1 MKMKIRFDVDV
12 PNYMLEDAIR
22 MRGVDDVLE
31 HAYRYA
37 ESNLLKTF
45 HKPNEQEVSNI
56 DLSVEYERRKKW
68 NIR

>member
-1 MKMKIRFDVDV
+1 MKIKIKFDVDI
-12 PNYMLEDAIR
+12 PNYMLEDAIKEK
-22 MRGVDDVLE
+22 GVDDVLE

-56 DLSVEYERRKKW
+56 DLSVEYERR
-68 NIR
+68 NR

>member
-1 MKMKIRFDVDV
+1 MKMKIQFDVDI
-12 PNYMLEDAIR
+12 PNYMLEDAIK

-31 HAYRYA
+31 HAYEYA

-56 DLSVEYERRKKW
+56 NLSVEYERRKK
-68 NIR
+68 